1 MRNLLSAVIVAMA
14 FLGVTSEDDTSFLKG
29 IESLQQ
35 REEEFNL
42 KLEEHLADVDSQL
55 ETLNWFLDTFY
66 KVALLNDNSVPD
78 L

>member
-1 MRNLLSAVIVAMA
+1 MLKLLSAVLVATTFM
-14 FLGVTSEDDTSFLKG
+14 GVTSEDDTSFLKG

-42 KLEEHLADVDSQL
+42 KLEEHLSDVDSQL

-66 KVALLNDNSVPD
+66 KVTLLTVI
-78 L
+78 